1 MADDPFKDQY
11 DQGPETPWRAAGLYG
26 HTYYKVT
33 APRSDTPYHAP
44 GAEVV
49 VSRPKTA
56 YFPTSGEDFTM
67 DSTDS
72 RGDLIRYQTG
82 DGPGG
87 QGALFDVRHTHPFVS
102 GMNASPQFG
111 AHIPTLLGI
120 AARDTRARFGED
132 LRSDVSLSESS
143 SPIVH
148 RLAEAG
154 AVQAPQKEER
164 NSIARDPDFLAPTR
178 RSHVIRKM
186 PVEEVPRSEVSAAR
200 HFVRETLRRPKQAVE
215 RTSAVAQEKQRKF
228 FGDES

>member
-1 MADDPFKDQY
+1 MADDPLKDSF
-11 DQGPETPWRAAGLYG
+11 DQGPETPWRSAGQRYTG
-26 HTYYKVT
+26 YFVT

-44 GAEVV
+44 GASVTV
-49 VSRPKTA
+49 ARPMTRYSSA
-56 YFPTSGEDFTM
+56 SGDEGRDIH
-67 DSTDS
+67 
-72 RGDLIRYQTG
+72 GDLIRYQTG
-82 DGPGG
+82 DGPAG
-87 QGALFDVRHTHPFVS
+87 QEALFDVRHHHPYVS
-102 GMNASPQFG
+102 SMHASPQFG

-132 LRSDVSLSESS
+132 LRSDVSLSETS

-154 AVQAPQKEER
+154 AVQAPQGETR
-164 NSIARDPDFLAPTR
+164 NSVSRDPNFLAPTR

-200 HFVRETLRRPKQAVE
+200 HFVRETLRRPKQFVE
-215 RTSAVAQEKQRKF
+215 QTSAVAQEKQRKF